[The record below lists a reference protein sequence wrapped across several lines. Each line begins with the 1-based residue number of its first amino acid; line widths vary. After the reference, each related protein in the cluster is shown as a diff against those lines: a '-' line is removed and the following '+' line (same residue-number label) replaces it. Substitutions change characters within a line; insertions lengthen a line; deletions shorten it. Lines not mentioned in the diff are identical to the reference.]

1 MDNHTQTPSG
11 FVSIERRPSLMH
23 TLSWRL
29 AVAVLLWIVLL
40 LLSVGYSFILNQ
52 RVHDYYTSLSYVSSI
67 RSDIYKANIMTDDR
81 FTRVEFK
88 ELTDSVGAT
97 IRNLRIT
104 IEASD
109 SKHKA
114 EILRLTQEIREQW
127 HSILLRMLSQA
138 REKSAPILIPDIER
152 IMPDLNSLE
161 VLIQSDRNEYTVL
174 ARLVQGALILI
185 CVIGLIGVMYLLVR
199 WVIRPIDSVSA
210 TLEEFT
216 RGNLSIRLNLKGSAE
231 FEHISDGFNRM
242 ASRLQNLV
250 QGLETITQQKTF
262 AVEER
267 NRNLAQLYE
276 MTSSLGKFRSVFEM
290 CDNFTLRLIHY
301 TGAYA
306 STVFLLDEKTQ
317 QLTLAAQT
325 DLPDHAIKAYAG
337 RELFYADAEEFA
349 LKEVG
354 LKFYPSGNKEQ
365 LFNQLF
371 VPAPEFKCAYAFH
384 VRSGGKTLG
393 VYLLFYGR
401 DVSLSPRR
409 NQLYENF
416 GTHLAVAIANRRLVN
431 RDREFAVAQERAY
444 LAQGLHDSIAQSL
457 SFLNLQVQI
466 LEGALRDNDKPLV
479 DETLGQI
486 KTGVQESYA
495 DVRELLINFRE
506 RLHREPFVKALTT
519 VIDRFKAQ
527 THIPV
532 DFRIHGTGR
541 EPTEQQKLQI
551 VFILQEALAN
561 VRKHAGATAVCVN
574 LTNAEVFQM
583 RVIDNGCGID
593 PKLVESRK
601 SSHFGLSIMQ
611 ERAERIGSTVRV
623 GAADPAL
630 YPHGTCVQLTVPGT
644 GMPEKDAV

>member
-40 LLSVGYSFILNQ
+40 VLSVGYSFILNQ

-81 FTRVEFK
+81 FTSVEFK

-354 LKFYPSGNKEQ
+354 LKFYPSGNKER

-495 DVRELLINFRE
+495 DVREF
-506 RLHREPFVKALTT
+506 
-519 VIDRFKAQ
+519 
-527 THIPV
+527 
-532 DFRIHGTGR
+532 
-541 EPTEQQKLQI
+541 
-551 VFILQEALAN
+551 
-561 VRKHAGATAVCVN
+561 
-574 LTNAEVFQM
+574 
-583 RVIDNGCGID
+583 
-593 PKLVESRK
+593 
-601 SSHFGLSIMQ
+601 
-611 ERAERIGSTVRV
+611 
-623 GAADPAL
+623 
-630 YPHGTCVQLTVPGT
+630 
-644 GMPEKDAV
+644 

>member
-1 MDNHTQTPSG
+1 MDNPTQTPSG

-29 AVAVLLWIVLL
+29 AATVLLWIVLL
-40 LLSVGYSFILNQ
+40 VISVGYSFILNQ

-104 IEASD
+104 VAASD

-152 IMPDLNSLE
+152 IMPELNSLE
-161 VLIQSDRNEYTVL
+161 VLIQSDRNEYAVL

-185 CVIGLIGVMYLLVR
+185 CLIGLIGVMYLLVR

-306 STVFLLDEKTQ
+306 SAVLLLDEKTQ

-325 DLPDHAIKAYAG
+325 DLPDQAIKAYAG

-349 LKEVG
+349 LKEAG

-393 VYLLFYGR
+393 IYLLFYGR

-416 GTHLAVAIANRRLVN
+416 GTHLAVTIANRRLIN

-466 LEGALRDNDKPLV
+466 LEGALRDHDTPLV

-519 VIDRFKAQ
+519 VIDRFRAQ
-527 THIPV
+527 THISV

-561 VRKHAGATAVCVN
+561 VRKHAGATAVCVE
-574 LTNAEVFQM
+574 LKNADVFQM
-583 RVIDNGCGID
+583 RVTDNGCGID
-593 PKLVESRK
+593 PGLAESRK

-623 GAADPAL
+623 GPADPAL
-630 YPHGTCVQLTVPGT
+630 YPHGTCVQLIVPGT
-644 GMPEKDAV
+644 ISPEKDAV

>member
-1 MDNHTQTPSG
+1 MDKSTSSPSG
-11 FVSIERRPSLMH
+11 FVSIEPRPSLMH

-29 AVAVLLWIVLL
+29 AVVVLLWIVLL
-40 LLSVGYSFILNQ
+40 VLSVGYAFILNQ

-67 RSDIYKANIMTDDR
+67 RTDIYKANIMTDDR

-97 IRNLRIT
+97 IRNLRLSV
-104 IEASD
+104 EASD
-109 SKHKA
+109 SKHKT

-138 REKSAPILIPDIER
+138 REKSAPIQIPDIER
-152 IMPDLNSLE
+152 IMPNLNRLE
-161 VLIQSDRNEYTVL
+161 RLIQSDRSEYAVL
-174 ARLVQGALILI
+174 ARIVQALLILL
-185 CVIGLIGVMYLLVR
+185 CVIGLFGVMYCIVR

-216 RGNLSIRLNLKGSAE
+216 RGNLSTRLNLKGSFE

-276 MTSSLGKFRSVFEM
+276 MTSSLGKIRSVPEM

-306 STVFLLDEKTQ
+306 SAVFLLDEKSQ

-325 DLPDHAIKAYAG
+325 DLPDHAIKALDD
-337 RELFYADAEEFA
+337 RELFYTDGEEFA

-354 LKFYPSGNKEQ
+354 QKFFPSGNKEL

-384 VRSGGKTLG
+384 VRSGGKTIG
-393 VYLLFYGR
+393 IYLLFYGR
-401 DVSLSPRR
+401 DVSLSSRR

-416 GTHLAVAIANRRLVN
+416 GTHLAVAISNRRLVN
-431 RDREFAVAQERAY
+431 RDREFAVAQERAF

-466 LEGALRDNDKPLV
+466 LESALRNQDTPLV
-479 DETLGQI
+479 NETVSQI

-519 VIDRFKAQ
+519 VIDRFRAQ

-561 VRKHAGATAVCVN
+561 VRKHAGATAVCVDLN
-574 LTNAEVFQM
+574 NSRDFQM

-593 PKLVESRK
+593 PKLVEARK

-611 ERAERIGSTVRV
+611 ERAERIGATVRV
-623 GAADPAL
+623 EPADAAL
-630 YPHGTCVQLTVPGT
+630 FPHGTCVQLTVPG
-644 GMPEKDAV
+644 PIASNQDAV